1 VVELEDLREDELI
14 KDWLSEIE
22 AAPSTRRNYIQ
33 SMKFYTNFAGK
44 TPEQLIEEA
53 EEEVKSG
60 ILMRKRKIKRY
71 LLEFREYL
79 KEERKVAP
87 KTLHNHMVAVK
98 SFYRSFDIDLPNLNR
113 KKDFGNR
120 ELEENNKRLSKDDIR
135 EMLKFTD
142 VRSKALI
149 LLMSSSG
156 LAENEV
162 MNLRYGSFKEGLDES
177 TGITTLKL
185 RRIKTR
191 VDFITFT
198 SPETTK
204 AIMDYIDYRNR
215 KPKQDDKKSIQTWEK
230 HRINTEEDYLFIK
243 KDVPDDYLRDHDE
256 TKRKMRRG
264 AFIQIF
270 RQIAKKMG
278 NETGFGVWQ
287 VVRPHNLRK
296 FFNTQLLNGGADIFF
311 VDFLMGHQIDQTRR
325 AYFKADEKKL
335 KERYMKY
342 LPYLPIEKTET
353 RILESEEYKDLKGV
367 LDEKEERIRILESE
381 IYKMKEVEEEKKAV
395 EGARE
400 PFDAIMS
407 MIMKN
412 PKIQEAIKEAIV
424 EDENIARKI
433 KEMGLSK

>member
-1 VVELEDLREDELI
+1 MVELEDLREDELI
-14 KDWLSEIE
+14 KEWLSGIE
-22 AAPSTRRNYIQ
+22 AAPSTRRNFIQ

-79 KEERKVAP
+79 KKERKVAP

-142 VRSKALI
+142 VRSKAII

-185 RRIKTR
+185 RRRKTR

-198 SPETTK
+198 SPEATK

-215 KPKQDDKKSIQTWEK
+215 KPKRDDKKSIQTWEK

-353 RILESEEYKDLKGV
+353 RILESGGYKEL
-367 LDEKEERIRILESE
+367 KEENKKLVEELKVLKSE
-381 IYKMKEVEEEKKAV
+381 IS
-395 EGARE
+395 
-400 PFDAIMS
+400 D
-407 MIMKN
+407 
-412 PKIQEAIKEAIV
+412 IKETTHKADYTISKLL
-424 EDENIARKI
+424 EDEEVINILMKKLKAMREVI
-433 KEMGLSK
+433 E